1 MAKPGPG
8 QLRKAILTQGVLI
21 TSVSDAEFEA
31 YRVRADHVPQC
42 ACTKKNL
49 ALPSYEDSQIHE
61 SFAPK
66 HEIEADMC
74 ACGDPLSELA
84 DRELARERSQ
94 VEDPIGAL
102 ERAAS
107 DFDRGRRRKAE
118 YSPADS
124 PDERG
129 RTDYIGRK

>member
-1 MAKPGPG
+1 
-8 QLRKAILTQGVLI
+8 
-21 TSVSDAEFEA
+21 
-31 YRVRADHVPQC
+31 
-42 ACTKKNL
+42 
-49 ALPSYEDSQIHE
+49 
-61 SFAPK
+61 
-66 HEIEADMC
+66 MC

-118 YSPADS
+118 YSPAYS

-129 RTDYIGRK
+129 RADYIGRN